1 MWSPESIKNLKF
13 KKIEREKLN
22 FKIRSKDYELE
33 YLSSLT
39 QIFIPKVFIEGF
51 EEFRKKISSLGFAAK
66 PKFILTSSL
75 YSDDESFKFYTAEAV
90 YNGAKYFIAQHGN
103 NYFTENFCENRPELS
118 TCDYFIS
125 WGEKKKIIKKFYHYL
140 ILKLQIKRSNIQK
153 MEKLLFFYVLCI
165 TTKLPSGIHNLKFLI
180 VINLL

>member
-51 EEFRKKISSLGFAAK
+51 EEFRKKYLH
-66 PKFILTSSL
+66 LDLLLNLSL
-75 YSDDESFKFYTAEAV
+75 Y
-90 YNGAKYFIAQHGN
+90 
-103 NYFTENFCENRPELS
+103 
-118 TCDYFIS
+118 
-125 WGEKKKIIKKFYHYL
+125 
-140 ILKLQIKRSNIQK
+140 
-153 MEKLLFFYVLCI
+153 
-165 TTKLPSGIHNLKFLI
+165 
-180 VINLL
+180 